1 MNSTGRTIRLHNDS
15 GHNQFAQA
23 LRENVPLAP
32 LTTLG
37 VGGPAR
43 FFADCATGEA
53 MAAGVAWARERGLPV
68 FVLGGGSNVVV
79 ADEGFAGLVL
89 RVAIRG
95 ITEEVDAGRTVIAAG
110 AGEAWDEFVAY
121 TVERDLAGLECL
133 SGIPGRV
140 GATPIQNVGAY
151 GQETAETLVAVE
163 ALDLETG
170 VLVHFDRGECEFGYR
185 ASRFKGRDK
194 GRYVITRVS
203 FTLSRG
209 GKPAVRYAEL
219 QRYLADAGAT
229 TPALAQVRAAVLAI
243 RRRKAMVI
251 DPADMDSRSVGSF
264 FMNPAVTK
272 EDFERVNSIAARL
285 TGSGEAMP
293 AFPAANGLVKLSA
306 AWLIERA
313 GIPRG
318 TVYGNVGTSSK
329 HALAI
334 INRGGGA
341 AREVLELC
349 RLIQSRVRD
358 LFDVELTPEPVFV
371 GFDEDAARGA

>member
-1 MNSTGRTIRLHNDS
+1 MQHDS
-15 GHNQFAQA
+15 SHDQFIQSR
-23 LRENVPLAP
+23 RENVPLAP
-32 LTTLG
+32 LVTLG

-43 FFADCATGEA
+43 FFADCAAVETLT
-53 MAAGVAWARERGLPV
+53 AGVAWAREEGLPV

-79 ADEGFAGLVL
+79 ADRGFAGLVL

-95 ITEEVDAGRTVIAAG
+95 IDVTTDHQQTLVSAG
-110 AGEAWDEFVAY
+110 AGEAWDAFVAY
-121 TVERDLAGLECL
+121 TVERGLAGLECL
-133 SGIPGRV
+133 SGIPGLV

-151 GQETAETLVAVE
+151 GQEVSETLAMVE

-170 VLVHFDRGECEFGYR
+170 SRVRFDRSECEFGYR

-203 FTLSRG
+203 FGLSPG

-219 QRYLADAGAT
+219 QRCLADRGASS
-229 TPALAQVRAAVLAI
+229 PALAQVRDAVLAI

-251 DPADMDSRSVGSF
+251 DPADVDSRSVGSF
-264 FMNPAVTK
+264 FMNPTVS
-272 EDFERVNSIAARL
+272 EEECERVRSIAARL
-285 TGSGEAMP
+285 VKSGETMP
-293 AFPAANGLVKLSA
+293 AFPTADGRVKLSA
-306 AWLIERA
+306 AWLIEHA
-313 GIPRG
+313 GIARG

-334 INRGGGA
+334 INRGGGT

-349 RLIQSRVRD
+349 RLIQARVRD
-358 LFDVELTPEPVFV
+358 LFAVELTPEPVFV
-371 GFDEDAARGA
+371 GVDSDE